1 MFDKDRWQ
9 EILYALNKNRMRTFL
24 TALGVIWGIF
34 LLVVLVGIS
43 NGLRNGLYY
52 GFENFAIKSVF
63 MWTERT
69 TVPYKGFDRGRYWHF
84 DNDDTKA
91 ILDKIKEV
99 KIISPR
105 AGRRSDVVYGR
116 VSENYRI
123 NGDYP
128 SYNKIDPVN
137 IKEGRHI
144 NHLDIQNKSK
154 VAVIGMK
161 VKNDLFKHGENPIDK
176 YIKVQGVYFKVI
188 GVFESPRPP
197 ERGGDWQNSWV
208 NIPFS
213 TMQKTYNMGNRV
225 DYYAIS
231 AQDWSSAYVVE
242 EKVRALIA
250 ERHNI
255 SPEDFMAFGT
265 ENVQEQ
271 VKQFFDLLFGVK
283 LLTWFVGTMTLI
295 AGVIGISNIML
306 VVIKE
311 RTKEIGIQRA
321 LGATP
326 IKIVGTII
334 QETVFI
340 TFLAGFTGLFIGT
353 VVVEVVGK
361 VFLSNTIDVGMLHR
375 PEINLNVGII
385 AIAVLVISGALAG
398 FIPARRAIKIKPID
412 AIRSEL

>member
-1 MFDKDRWQ
+1 MFDRDRWQ

-34 LLVVLVGIS
+34 LLVALVGIS
-43 NGLRNGLYY
+43 KGLRNGLYY

-63 MWTERT
+63 LWTERT
-69 TVPYKGFDRGRYWHF
+69 TIPYKGFDRGRHWHF
-84 DNDDTKA
+84 DDDDTKA

-99 KIISPR
+99 KIIAPR
-105 AGRRSDVVYGR
+105 SGRRSDVVYKR

-137 IKEGRHI
+137 IVSGRHI
-144 NHLDIQNKSK
+144 NQIDIQNKSK
-154 VAVIGMK
+154 VAVLGMK
-161 VKNDLFKHGENPIDK
+161 VKNDLFKHGEDPINK
-176 YIKVQGVYFKVI
+176 YIKIQGVYFKVI
-188 GVFESPRPP
+188 GIFESPRPP

-213 TMQKTYNMGNRV
+213 TMQKAYNMGNRV
-225 DYYAIS
+225 DYYAIA
-231 AQDWSSAYVVE
+231 AQDWSDAYTVE
-242 EKVRALIA
+242 TKVKELLA
-250 ERHNI
+250 ERHSI
-255 SPEDFMAFGT
+255 ASDDMMAFGA
-265 ENVQEQ
+265 ENVQRQ

-321 LGATP
+321 LGAAP
-326 IKIVGTII
+326 YKIVATII

-340 TFLAGFTGLFIGT
+340 TFIAGFTGLFIGT
-353 VVVEVVGK
+353 LVVEVVGK
-361 VFLSNTIDVGMLHR
+361 MFLSDTVNVGMLHR
-375 PEINLNVGII
+375 PEIDLKVGIL
-385 AIAVLVISGALAG
+385 AIFILVISGAIAG
-398 FIPARRAIKIKPID
+398 LIPARRAIKIKPID
-412 AIRSEL
+412 ALRSEL

>member
-1 MFDKDRWQ
+1 
-9 EILYALNKNRMRTFL
+9 MRSFL

-34 LLVVLVGIS
+34 LLIALVGIS
-43 NGLRNGLYY
+43 KGLRNGLYY

-63 MWTERT
+63 LWTERT
-69 TVPYKGFDRGRYWHF
+69 TVPFKGFDRGRHWNF

-91 ILDKIKEV
+91 IVDKIKEV
-99 KIISPR
+99 KIIAPR
-105 AGRRSDVVYGR
+105 AGRRSDVVYNR

-137 IKEGRHI
+137 IIEGRHI
-144 NHLDIQNKSK
+144 NQIDIQNKSK
-154 VAVIGMK
+154 VAVIGIK
-161 VKNDLFKHGENPIDK
+161 VKNDLFKHGEDPIDK
-176 YIKVQGVYFKVI
+176 YIKIQGVYFKVI

-225 DYYAIS
+225 DYYAIA
-231 AQDWSSAYVVE
+231 AQDWSSAYTVE
-242 EKVRALIA
+242 EKVVSLLA
-250 ERHNI
+250 ERHSI
-255 SPEDFMAFGT
+255 SPEDKMAFGV
-265 ENVQEQ
+265 ENVQNQ
-271 VKQFFDLLFGVK
+271 VKEFFDLLFGVK
-283 LLTWFVGTMTLI
+283 VLTWFVGTMTLI

-321 LGATP
+321 LGAAP
-326 IKIVGTII
+326 SRIVATII

-353 VVVEVVGK
+353 LVVEVVGK
-361 VFLSNTIDVGMLHR
+361 VFLSNTVDVGMLHR
-375 PEINLNVGII
+375 PEIDIKVGII
-385 AIAVLVISGALAG
+385 AILVLVISGALAG

-412 AIRSEL
+412 ALRSEL